1 VITMTRIRRNSA
13 GFTLIEVMISMIVL
27 SLGLLG
33 LAALETKTLRD
44 NQNAYYRSLAS
55 QFAYELA
62 DRMRVNNAEAKKTT
76 SKYYLDPDQAQS
88 QPTCESAPGCSPIF
102 MAEHDLFQWNSLIT
116 DALPMS
122 SGIITKSGGAF
133 LITIQW
139 DENRDGDPSN
149 DASFQVSFKL

>member
-1 VITMTRIRRNSA
+1 MTIIRRKCA

-27 SLGLLG
+27 SIGLLG

-55 QFAYELA
+55 QFAYEMA
-62 DRMRVNNAEAKKTT
+62 DRIRVNKAEASKTN
-76 SKYYLDPDQAQS
+76 SKYFLDPDQAQS
-88 QPTCESAPGCSPIF
+88 QPTCENVSGCSPLL
-102 MAEHDLFQWNSLIT
+102 MAEHDLYQWNELIT

-122 SGIITKSGGAF
+122 SGIITKSGGAMV
-133 LITIQW
+133 ITIQW

-149 DASFQVSFKL
+149 DASYQVSFKL